1 VRDKAML
8 YTVEEASIKLKV
20 SRQTVYTKIKLTKF
34 KNKLVINQGK
44 SMLTEELVNLIES
57 DLNVRKDLNTNSNIY
72 KEEKSIK
79 LDKPIIEDDIV
90 KINEKLV
97 NSLIE
102 QLADIKLQMKEKD
115 LQVKLQLTA
124 KDLQLHEMNERLK
137 NEQELN
143 RNNQELL
150 IKPEQNIKLLEEHFQ
165 DLDSKFT
172 DIKQDMQERK
182 EPPKGIFKRIFRK

>member
-1 VRDKAML
+1 VRGKAML
-8 YTVEEASIKLKV
+8 YTVEEASVKLKV

-34 KNKLVINQGK
+34 KNKLVISQGK

-57 DLNVRKDLNTNSNIY
+57 DLNIGDASY
-72 KEEKSIK
+72 KEEKALKS
-79 LDKPIIEDDIV
+79 DKPILEDDIV

-102 QLADIKLQMKEKD
+102 QLAGAKEQMKEKD
-115 LQVKLQLTA
+115 LQLNLQLAA
-124 KDLQLHEMNERLK
+124 KDLQIHEMNERLK

-150 IKPEQNIKLLEEHFQ
+150 IKPKQDVKLLEEHFQ
-165 DLDSKFT
+165 DLDNKFT

-182 EPPKGIFKRIFRK
+182 EPQKGLFKRIFRK

>member
-1 VRDKAML
+1 ML
-8 YTVEEASIKLKV
+8 YTVEEASVKLKV

-34 KNKLVINQGK
+34 KNKLVISQGK

-57 DLNVRKDLNTNSNIY
+57 DLNVKKDLNISDTSY
-72 KEEKSIK
+72 KEEKALK
-79 LDKPIIEDDIV
+79 LDKPILEDDIV

-102 QLADIKLQMKEKD
+102 QLADAKLQMKEKD
-115 LQVKLQLTA
+115 LQLNLQLAA
-124 KDLQLHEMNERLK
+124 KDLQIHEMNERLK

-150 IKPEQNIKLLEEHFQ
+150 INPKQDIKLLEEHFQ

-172 DIKQDMQERK
+172 EIRQDMNERK
-182 EPPKGIFKRIFRK
+182 DPPKGLLKRMFKK

>member
-1 VRDKAML
+1 ML

-34 KNKLVINQGK
+34 KNKLVMNQGK

-57 DLNVRKDLNTNSNIY
+57 DLNVKKDLNTNSDIH
-72 KEEKSIK
+72 KEEKSLK
-79 LDKPIIEDDIV
+79 LDKPILEDDIV

-115 LQVKLQLTA
+115 LQLKLQLTA

-150 IKPEQNIKLLEEHFQ
+150 INPKQNIKLLEEHFQ

-182 EPPKGIFKRIFRK
+182 EPKKGIFKRIFKKMN

>member
-1 VRDKAML
+1 ML

-34 KNKLVINQGK
+34 KRKLVISQGK

-57 DLNVRKDLNTNSNIY
+57 DLNVKKDLNNNDNGY
-72 KEEKSIK
+72 KEEKTLK
-79 LDKPIIEDDIV
+79 LDKPILEDDIV

-102 QLADIKLQMKEKD
+102 QLADAKLQMKEKD
-115 LQVKLQLTA
+115 LQLNLQLNA
-124 KDLQLHEMNERLK
+124 KDLQIQEMNERLK

-150 IKPEQNIKLLEEHFQ
+150 INPKQDIKLLEEHFQ
-165 DLDSKFT
+165 DLDSKFK

-182 EPPKGIFKRIFRK
+182 EPQNGLFKRIFGKKV